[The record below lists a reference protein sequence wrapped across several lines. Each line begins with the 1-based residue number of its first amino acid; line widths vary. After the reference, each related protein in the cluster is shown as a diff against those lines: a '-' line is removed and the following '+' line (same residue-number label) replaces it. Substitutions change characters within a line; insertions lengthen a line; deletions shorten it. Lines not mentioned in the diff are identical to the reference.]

1 MGKGKGSLVRYCSR
15 ILKNQNIFEFVGFS
29 FKEIKFLKR
38 LFRIRVGM
46 PITLYSN
53 FFKNTQYVFNNMNEN
68 FLLEKFYK
76 R

>member
-15 ILKNQNIFEFVGFS
+15 ILKNQNIFEFIGFT
-29 FKEIKFLKR
+29 FREIKPLKR
-38 LFRIRVGM
+38 LFKIRVGM
-46 PITLYSN
+46 PMILYGN
-53 FFKNTQYVFNNMNEN
+53 FFKNKQYILNGLNEN